1 MVRLAIPLFAA
12 LAVVVTI
19 GTSGVAYAGDTISP
33 DELVNYRVVTVQGYA
48 VEAWLDENFPDVDY
62 ISAKTAVEALR
73 MMNDGRA
80 DVYLDPLATANY
92 IARQNNLAE
101 LQDAGPLGDD
111 YTLSIAYTEGDQ
123 TLGSIMQKLIDEIPA
138 DERQA
143 LLERLANPPS
153 FTAEEQAWLDDN
165 PTITVAYDP
174 SWPPYEYRDP
184 SGNLVGVSGAF
195 TALFSAL
202 SGSEFLEAQN
212 IESWSDALG
221 HMRAGTADVM
231 FVIENTAERDTYMD
245 FTDVWLQID
254 IDLLVRDAS
263 LVDTVDVDTLE
274 NYNVVTVQGYAVE
287 TWLDENLPDVTYI
300 SATTAL
306 EALQMVNDG
315 RADVYLDPLATANY
329 LARQNNLAELQKAG
343 PLGDDYALSIAYTEG
358 DQVLGSI
365 MQKLIDAISESE
377 GRIIIDKV
385 TDPPSFTAAEQA
397 WLDNN
402 PTVTVAYDPFW
413 APYEY
418 RDRLGHLAG
427 LSGAYISLFTALTGS
442 DFTAAA
448 VEDIAS
454 WSDALGLMRDGAA
467 DVMFVI
473 ENTAERDTYMDFTDP
488 WMQIDIDI
496 LTLADPPV
504 LVCR

>member
-1 MVRLAIPLFAA
+1 MVKFAIPLFAV

-19 GTSGVAYAGDTISP
+19 GTSGVAYAGTGISP
-33 DELVNYRVVTVQGYA
+33 DELENYRVVTVQGYA
-48 VEAWLDENFPDVDY
+48 VETWLDENLPNVNY
-62 ISAKTAVEALR
+62 ISVPTALDALR
-73 MMNDGRA
+73 MVDSGTA

-92 IARQNNLAE
+92 LARQHNLAE
-101 LQDAGPLGDD
+101 LQYAGPLGDD
-111 YTLSIAYTEGDQ
+111 YALSIAYTEGDQ
-123 TLGSIMQKLIDEIPA
+123 VLGSIMQKLIDGIPA
-138 DERQA
+138 GERQA

-153 FTAEEQAWLDDN
+153 FTAEEQAWLDAN

-174 SWPPYEYRDP
+174 SWPPYEYTDT

-212 IESWSDALG
+212 IGSWSDALN

-254 IDLLVRDAS
+254 IDLLVKDTS
-263 LVDTVDVDTLE
+263 LGVTVDTLE
-274 NYNVVTVQGYAVE
+274 NYRVVTVEGYAVE
-287 TWLDENLPDVTYI
+287 TWLDENLPNVNYI
-300 SATTAL
+300 SVPTAL
-306 EALQMVNDG
+306 DALRMVDSG
-315 RADVYLDPLATANY
+315 TADVYLDPLATANY
-329 LARQNNLAELQKAG
+329 LARQHNLAELQYAG

-385 TDPPSFTAAEQA
+385 TDLPSFTAAEQA
-397 WLDNN
+397 WLDVN
-402 PTVTVAYDPFW
+402 PTITVAYDPFW

-418 RDRLGHLAG
+418 RDGLGNLAG
-427 LSGAYISLFTALTGS
+427 LSGAYVSLFTALTDS
-442 DFTAAA
+442 DFAAA
-448 VEDIAS
+448 AIEDIGS
-454 WSDALGLMRDGAA
+454 WSDALGLMRAGTA

-488 WMQIDIDI
+488 WMQINIDI

>member
-1 MVRLAIPLFAA
+1 MVKFAIPLFAVLA
-12 LAVVVTI
+12 AVVAI

-48 VEAWLDENFPDVDY
+48 VEAWLDENFPNVNY
-62 ISAKTAVEALR
+62 ISAETAVEALR

-92 IARQNNLAE
+92 IARQHNFAE
-101 LQDAGPLGDD
+101 LQSAGPLGDD

-138 DERQA
+138 DDRQA

-174 SWPPYEYRDP
+174 SWPPYEYTDT

-202 SGSEFLEAQN
+202 SGSEFLEAQGV
-212 IESWSDALG
+212 ESWSDALSR
-221 HMRAGTADVM
+221 MEARTADVM

-245 FTDVWLQID
+245 FTDVWLQIG

-263 LVDTVDVDTLE
+263 LVGTVNVGNLG

-287 TWLDENLPDVTYI
+287 TWLDENLPNVTYI

-329 LARQNNLAELQKAG
+329 LARQNDIAELQDAG
-343 PLGDDYALSIAYTEG
+343 ELGDDYALSIAYTEG

-385 TDPPSFTAAEQA
+385 TDPPSFTAAEQT
-397 WLDNN
+397 WLDGN

-418 RDRLGHLAG
+418 RDGLGHLAG
-427 LSGAYISLFTALTGS
+427 LSGAYVSLFTALTGS

-454 WSDALGLMRDGAA
+454 WSDALGLMRNGDA